1 MQPTRK
7 LLKQDWSQPE
17 NRRGRLPPANHFF
30 QLFRLLGSTARIE
43 SLVTVAE
50 RPWLSSAQRQ
60 QLSLK
65 ATKRFTICSSAQQCF
80 EPPNQRSRHHI
91 SLPECGKKLI
101 SHPCSLRVEFNAACW
116 RPGDAPHPL
125 SDVCYPLVQVHPYWA
140 AWSCQKAYWWQSP
153 ASPHWSC
160 QGSLNQHTKSTAGVK
175 VVSRVSTLTVQFPAK
190 WASSRRP
197 SSASF
202 SNYHQSVQS
211 ARKTAED
218 SQEQVEGSLV
228 AVRFVDS
235 HAAEFDLGIDEEW
248 ECRRCLLTIIDGVND
263 LCTRIL
269 CLPSLRR
276 EWCRCL
282 PQLTDNSL
290 LREWHL
296 RDNLHEFAA
305 TQYDKPKCHHMFETI
320 EVDIPTLSQRVFFER
335 PPLYI
340 TSTELQAQWANRI
353 FASRALRRLQL
364 KRSSTCMRSNLLY
377 ARELRT
383 WTLPASCWTTCG
395 RNCLQMISDGTELR
409 HLP

>member
-1 MQPTRK
+1 MCCCYFTAMSDVV
-7 LLKQDWSQPE
+7 LLNDWSWLS
-17 NRRGRLPPANHFF
+17 NCCWHWPPTFISMF
-30 QLFRLLGSTARIE
+30 QLFRLLGRTARIE

-91 SLPECGKKLI
+91 SLSECGKKLI

-140 AWSCQKAYWWQSP
+140 AWSCQKTYWWQSP

-160 QGSLNQHTKSTAGVK
+160 QGSLNQHTKSIAGVK
-175 VVSRVSTLTVQFPAK
+175 VVSRVSTLMVQFPAK
-190 WASSRRP
+190 WASKIAPLFSEGPPAEDHPQQVSQTIIRVSRVHGRL
-197 SSASF
+197 
-202 SNYHQSVQS
+202 
-211 ARKTAED
+211 RKTGRR
-218 SQEQVEGSLV
+218 QPGRCPFRRQPC
-228 AVRFVDS
+228 
-235 HAAEFDLGIDEEW
+235 
-248 ECRRCLLTIIDGVND
+248 CRIRPRDWWRVGASALLTDHHRGFND

-269 CLPSLRR
+269 CLPS
-276 EWCRCL
+276 
-282 PQLTDNSL
+282 P
-290 LREWHL
+290 EWHL

-320 EVDIPTLSQRVFFER
+320 EVDIPTLSQQVFFER

-340 TSTELQAQWANRI
+340 PSTELQAQWANRI

-364 KRSSTCMRSNLLY
+364 KKSSTCMQSNLLY

-383 WTLPASCWTTCG
+383 WTLPASCWAG
-395 RNCLQMISDGTELR
+395 
-409 HLP
+409 